1 MPRIELI
8 YDQDCPNVAEARAQ
22 ILRACTRTGVRAEW
36 VEWERS
42 ASESPAY
49 VRNYGSPTILMGG
62 EDVAPMSSTD
72 GSACCRVYSDDAGS
86 FRRVPSEELL
96 VSRLRSLSG
105 EGTAPARMGRG
116 AWWSGVMA
124 VMAGGMSALPVL
136 GCPLCWPAY
145 AGLLSSLGLGFLIYS
160 KYLFPVVTVGLAL
173 SLGSLVFRARQR
185 RGYAP
190 LWLGLLAAAVI
201 LGGKFVWTSSWLLY
215 LGIAS
220 LIAASVRNAWP
231 HKTVSQGCPA
241 CSPGSETLHQECGL
255 K

>member
-1 MPRIELI
+1 
-8 YDQDCPNVAEARAQ
+8 
-22 ILRACTRTGVRAEW
+22 
-36 VEWERS
+36 
-42 ASESPAY
+42 
-49 VRNYGSPTILMGG
+49 
-62 EDVAPMSSTD
+62 
-72 GSACCRVYSDDAGS
+72 
-86 FRRVPSEELL
+86 
-96 VSRLRSLSG
+96 
-105 EGTAPARMGRG
+105 
-116 AWWSGVMA
+116 MA
-124 VMAGGMSALPVL
+124 VMAGGVSALPAL

-190 LWLGLLAAAVI
+190 FWLGLLAAAVI